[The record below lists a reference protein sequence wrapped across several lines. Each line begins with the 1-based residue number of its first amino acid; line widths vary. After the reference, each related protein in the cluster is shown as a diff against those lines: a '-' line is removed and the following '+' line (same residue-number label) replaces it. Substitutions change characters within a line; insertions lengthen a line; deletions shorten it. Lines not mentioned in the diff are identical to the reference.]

1 MHVDPALRA
10 FARDAVQIA
19 AAQGRVL
26 AAKEEWAHSGRV
38 APVLADCARLAE
50 GSDLVR
56 CGALGALM
64 AGEGA
69 QAFVEGWICAMARA
83 WRDAPLAQMP
93 FRHSYSGGSGAM
105 HLHRA
110 GGVTL
115 ALLIVEPGAAM
126 PPRTIAFTDCDR
138 WELVIAGNGQGRAY
152 DWSGAGP
159 PEITHL
165 VLRPGLRLACDR
177 SRSRAIVSLDTP
189 LVSLRV
195 SRERPSPRPTS
206 EVEIATG
213 HVVHWASACP
223 AEGRAQ
229 LSAAL
234 LGAMGRADAA
244 PVLADYACGQADG
257 GARWEA
263 LRQALALDTAA
274 GFAGLNRLAEDP
286 TDELAPVAR
295 ALRDSLCTTYPQLA
309 NMCEAPCP
317 A

>member
-10 FARDAVQIA
+10 FAGDAVQIA
-19 AAQGRVL
+19 AAQVRVVS
-26 AAKEEWAHSGRV
+26 AKEEWASSDRV
-38 APVLADCARLAE
+38 APILADCETLARDGAMDCR
-50 GSDLVR
+50 S
-56 CGALGALM
+56 ALGALM

-69 QAFVEGWICAMARA
+69 QAFVDGWVCAMTRA
-83 WRDAPLAQMP
+83 WRNAPLAQIP

-115 ALLIVEPGAAM
+115 ALLIVEPNAAM

-138 WELVIAGNGQGRAY
+138 WELVIAGNGRGRAY

-159 PEITHL
+159 PEVTNL
-165 VLRPGLRLACDR
+165 VLQPGLRLACDR

-189 LVSLRV
+189 LVILRV
-195 SRERPSPRPTS
+195 SCERPCPRATS

-213 HVVHWASACP
+213 RVVHRASACP

-244 PVLADYACGQADG
+244 PVLANYACGQADG

-263 LRQALALDTAA
+263 LRHALALDTAA
-274 GFAGLNRLAEDP
+274 GFAGLSRLAEDP
-286 TDELAPVAR
+286 GDELAPAAR
-295 ALRDSLCTTYPQLA
+295 ALRASLCTTYPQLA
-309 NMCEAPCP
+309 NLCEVPCP
-317 A
+317 G